1 MLRVPL
7 ALALLLVASANG
19 SFMFPRNGCGCI
31 RNPVAAQLKP
41 EEIAHLRGY
50 IQQRGV
56 HHYKAFTDR
65 ALQAIFRF
73 NLLNNFPDVVPSS
86 RAGVLQVVS
95 ESLNELTDKV
105 VPSVS
110 QAGEITGYLN
120 GAVPELA
127 GGGVNIDL
135 DSLVVAV
142 STILHQR
149 GVALPLDRLNILL
162 KTGLSGYLQ
171 SPAYHTNYGRLS
183 QLVATLDHIDHNLPN
198 ILDQDLLIDVRRKLE
213 TRFNLDSKIFDKRY
227 HQAIKAFEANR
238 ARLMESFNS
247 LAFRGPDYEV
257 TIQTVIREVIRLFP
271 GVSAGTL
278 RSVLNILQL
287 TNTGGGRA
295 TPKDL
300 LAMITIPHL
309 DSSIRS
315 ITDAVANRIYLKLP
329 QHHQGLN
336 RQHVHEAYALFII
349 GLASQGVQPL
359 KLQAAHEA
367 FVWHTQRFFLGTR
380 TYTVEAYILYVIRV
394 VVPSIP
400 RGSSAFRLH
409 LFDSSVV
416 INNVL
421 VPEPLKSI
429 YKEGRQTIIARIQ
442 GLQGSSADITRRLVR
457 GEGEKAVVENIVDL
471 RPPIKNGPLPTYS
484 KFEYDG
490 VVLSATQQRAIFLE
504 LQRRFNRL
512 RQPQLQLPL
521 LRVLIRARVV
531 RRNPAETFQRLFRGL
546 PSFQAPR
553 NIDGLITQL
562 GQNRLTLTREQL
574 LAGLQ
579 QFYVASR
586 SLGIVI
592 PPRSLPGVFIY
603 TIRQYLRTLTTIP
616 AQPFDFR
623 FLQYVQERLASII
636 QRTVLINRSV
646 PVVGRQVENI
656 FNVFGNIQVSLRA
669 QRTILRFISSSGL
682 VRSPVTSSSTAIT
695 VYRRL
700 LASLVQRYP
709 VSTFILSVREL
720 IVLRA
725 QLSQVGIR
733 VSLQYLRD
741 ANVMAFVGLGLF
753 NRLQPTVTTVQFRQ
767 MIFVSIRT
775 FARINQVNNIPSGAF
790 FRIVFSTHG
799 KTIPSLPVPHYPV
812 IQAPV
817 SPPIYIL
824 RGLTLP
830 VRQVHEIV
838 SALRS
843 RFPFVSLDNA
853 QAIIAHTVLLLR
865 SRNSNFNYAR
875 AHPAL
880 MRYYSGLPRSLAISG
895 VNIDTLLRTI
905 DERLVDATIS
915 GAGIRS
921 GLVELYL
928 HMHFLGLPI
937 PTPAVRDQ
945 FFSFI
950 LSAYGQMQVRR
961 QLPFGRYFF
970 TFLNSFLGKLPGY
983 VKPFP
988 LFAAPKIYDA
998 FSSQLGVRI
1007 SPADMPLLLQ
1017 AIQRVAPAQGGQ
1029 FNLGYLLQTIQRAR
1043 PSPFSAPLTSSE
1055 LTSLLGYFKTH
1066 QVAVSQPQLIRAF
1079 AICQL
1084 TVRLSVQSITRA
1096 QVLQAFQRVIM
1107 STMRQNHGLF
1117 GAGLVNQLVSNFRQG
1132 KTIRRPYY
1140 KHGFPKRIS
1149 IFH

>member
-19 SFMFPRNGCGCI
+19 HNFARHGCGCI
-31 RNPVAAQLKP
+31 RSPVAAELGP
-41 EEIAHLRGY
+41 EELSQLRGY
-50 IQQRGV
+50 IQNHGV
-56 HHYKAFTDR
+56 NHYKTFTDQS
-65 ALQAIFRF
+65 LQAIYRF

-86 RAGVLQVVS
+86 RAGVLQLVS
-95 ESLNELTDKV
+95 ESLNGLTDQV
-105 VPSVS
+105 VPSVT
-110 QAGEITGYLN
+110 QVGQTVDYLR
-120 GAVPELA
+120 GAVPQLS
-127 GGGVNIDL
+127 GSNVNIDL
-135 DSLVVAV
+135 SSLVAA
-142 STILHQR
+142 SSAILNNR
-149 GVALPLDRLNILL
+149 GLEIRLQELNTLL
-162 KTGLSGYLQ
+162 KTGLTGFLQ
-171 SPAYHTNYGRLS
+171 SAAYHRNYGSLS
-183 QLVATLDHIDHNLPN
+183 QLVSSLDYIDSTLPS
-198 ILDQDLLIDVRRKLE
+198 ILDQDLLVEVRRRLVA
-213 TRFNLDSKIFDKRY
+213 RYNQNSKIFDQRY
-227 HQAIKAFEANR
+227 DQAIKIFESHR
-238 ARLMESFNS
+238 ARLLASFNA
-247 LAFRGPDYEV
+247 LAFRGPTYEV
-257 TIQTVIREVIRLFP
+257 TIQSVIQAIHRLYP
-271 GVSAGTL
+271 SVTTGAL
-278 RSVLNILQL
+278 RSGLNVLQL
-287 TNTGGGRA
+287 TNTGGGRV
-295 TPKDL
+295 TPRDL
-300 LAMITIPHL
+300 LAMITVPQL
-309 DSSIRS
+309 GSGIRS
-315 ITDAVANRIYLKLP
+315 ITDIFAGRVVSGLP
-329 QHHQGLN
+329 LRHRGLTISQI
-336 RQHVHEAYALFII
+336 REAYGLFII
-349 GLASQGVQPL
+349 GLTSQGIQPL
-359 KLQAAHEA
+359 QAQAAYNA
-367 FVWHTQRFFLGTR
+367 FVWHTRRFFGGVTV
-380 TYTVEAYILYVIRV
+380 YSVEAYITYVIRV

-400 RGSSAFRLH
+400 RDSAHFRLH
-409 LFDSSVV
+409 LFDSNIV

-429 YKEGRQTIIARIQ
+429 YKEGRQTLLAPIR
-442 GLQGSSADITRRLVR
+442 GLQGSSEDITRRLIR
-457 GEGEKAVVENIVDL
+457 GEGEKPFVKDIVKL
-471 RPPIKNGPLPTYS
+471 APEIKNGPLPTYN

-490 VVLSATQQRAIFLE
+490 VVLSARQQQAIFQALQQRFD
-504 LQRRFNRL
+504 RL